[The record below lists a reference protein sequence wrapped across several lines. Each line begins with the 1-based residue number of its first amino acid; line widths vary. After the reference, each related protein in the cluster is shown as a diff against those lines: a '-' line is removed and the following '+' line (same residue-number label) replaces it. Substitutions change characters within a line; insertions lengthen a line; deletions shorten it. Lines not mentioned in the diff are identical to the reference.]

1 MHPPEKA
8 GLVGWLARWSLN
20 PTTFQRRSR
29 ALKPGKLMLKFAKI
43 AQPNP
48 SLPLPLVYAE
58 TGPPVMSFFS
68 LQPKDLRKPL
78 SFAWRLGNFSF
89 LDEMLTDIAR

>member
-58 TGPPVMSFFS
+58 TDPPVMSFFCCS
-68 LQPKDLRKPL
+68 LKNYASLACLRGDSVTIFL
-78 SFAWRLGNFSF
+78 FARC
-89 LDEMLTDIAR
+89 

>member
-58 TGPPVMSFFS
+58 TDPPVMSFFCCS
-68 LQPKDLRKPL
+68 LKNYANL
-78 SFAWRLGNFSF
+78 SLSRGGSGTF
-89 LDEMLTDIAR
+89 LSLTRC